1 MNNLGLSSREF
12 TIVIII
18 LTGFFLTVL
27 YILYRQLVYYVNLKR
42 KFQRIYS
49 EEEDVLDGK
58 GGATK
63 NLYHT
68 IAGNMVKEMG
78 SEFPITDYYDFQD
91 HLLGRGS
98 SAEVV
103 IGASKRYQRRYAV
116 KLVDMRK
123 ASAAWRYDR
132 EQGML
137 KDLDHVNIVRLFEVY
152 RKDRTL
158 YFVMELCSG
167 GHLGHALLEAGG
179 IFPESTAKRYVMQLT
194 HALKHC
200 HMRSH
205 SSPENG

>member
-1 MNNLGLSSREF
+1 
-12 TIVIII
+12 
-18 LTGFFLTVL
+18 
-27 YILYRQLVYYVNLKR
+27 
-42 KFQRIYS
+42 
-49 EEEDVLDGK
+49 
-58 GGATK
+58 
-63 NLYHT
+63 
-68 IAGNMVKEMG
+68 MVKEMG

-200 HMRSH
+200 HMRGICHRDVKLQNVLLESKAPDAQIKLIDFGNAARIHGSYTSH
-205 SSPENG
+205 QNRGNNLYCGTRSLQTELR